1 MSIINEI
8 KELDSIDG
16 EIKRMAVTLRK
27 LRSRKKELEKIITE
41 FLERHEQPGV
51 KFHGKTFIAQK
62 KEKTIRKKQS
72 DKENA
77 MYHIL
82 SRYVR
87 DPDKIVNEVMQSQK
101 GDKEE
106 ILSLKVTK
114 LKKKKN

>member
-16 EIKRMAVTLRK
+16 EIKRMSITLRK

-51 KFHGKTFIAQK
+51 KYHG

-87 DPDKIVNEVMQSQK
+87 DPDKIVNEVMQSQR

-106 ILSLKVTK
+106 VMSLKVTK